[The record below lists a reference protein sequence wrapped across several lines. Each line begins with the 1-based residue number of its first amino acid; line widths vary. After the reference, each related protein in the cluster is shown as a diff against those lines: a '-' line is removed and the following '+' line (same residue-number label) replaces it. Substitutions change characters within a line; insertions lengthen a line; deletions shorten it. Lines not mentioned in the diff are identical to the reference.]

1 MTADLI
7 AVVLLLAVAA
17 YACGGGT
24 DYGAGFWDLTAGGT
38 ERGRRPRWLIDHA
51 MAPVWEVNNVWL
63 IFVLVIM
70 WTGFP
75 VLFQTVFSAMWLPL
89 ALAAMGLVLRGAG
102 FAFRKPTQRLAGRR
116 LYGALFAVAS
126 VVTPFFLGAAV
137 GGVASGRAARG
148 TEASADAWANPT
160 SVMFGLVAI
169 ATTAL
174 LGAVFLTGDARR
186 FDAPDLVGYFR
197 LRALSALAVL
207 TVLAVITGFVTHEDS
222 PHVWRGLTHGLGLLF
237 VVLAG
242 VAALATAWLLLRTPS
257 AWLRVA
263 AVAVVAC
270 AVIAWGMAQR
280 PYLIPTS
287 LTVADAAG
295 APATLTWLAIV
306 TLVALVV
313 VMPAVALLYWLDTHG
328 ELEELTEA
336 ELRSGSG
343 ADGEG
348 APPGG

>member
-17 YACGGGT
+17 YACAGGT
-24 DYGAGFWDLTAGGT
+24 DYGAGFWDLTAGGA
-38 ERGRRPRWLIDHA
+38 ERGKRPRWLIDHA

-63 IFVLVIM
+63 IFVFVIM

-75 VLFQTVFSAMWLPL
+75 TLFQTVFSAMWLPL
-89 ALAAMGLVLRGAG
+89 ALAAVGLVLRGAG
-102 FAFRKPTQRLAGRR
+102 FAFRKPARRLAGRR
-116 LYGALFAVAS
+116 LYGAVFAVS
-126 VVTPFFLGAAV
+126 SLVTPFFLGAAV
-137 GGVASGRAARG
+137 GGVASGRIVPG

-160 SVMFGLVAI
+160 SVMFGLLAI
-169 ATTAL
+169 ATTAF

-197 LRALSALAVL
+197 RRALGSLAVL
-207 TVLAVITGFVTHEDS
+207 AALAVITLLAAHEDA
-222 PHVWRGLTHGLGLLF
+222 PHVGRGLTHGVGLFF

-242 VAALATAWLLLRTPS
+242 VATLATAWLLLWTPGRW
-257 AWLRVA
+257 ARIT
-263 AVAVVAC
+263 AVGVVAS

-287 LTVADAAG
+287 LTVVEGAG

-306 TLVALVV
+306 TLVALVLV
-313 VMPAVALLYWLDTHG
+313 VPAVVFLYWLDTQG
-328 ELEELTEA
+328 ELEALTDA
-336 ELRSGSG
+336 DLRSGG
-343 ADGEG
+343 KDGDG
-348 APPGG
+348 TAGNG